1 MSSTPELLYGARAA
15 TQVPV
20 NPVALDT
27 AATDTVVI
35 ENAEILYVLCE
46 TPMQAALAA
55 LPVALH
61 PSIPAIYGMTFVRA
75 RDSAIGP
82 FELAWCGV
90 ACRTGIK
97 PRHFIQAAFCAAPAA
112 REFFAARY
120 GFACRDA
127 RVNLRET
134 FDRVRGTVEGDNDLL
149 LDVAI
154 TDAIPLVGAGAL
166 IKYSPALNATTVAGG
181 AALVQLEA
189 AYDFKRVLRGRP
201 RVATFAAAALG
212 ADALRPTQ
220 PIAGSFAVCDLHLMP
235 ARFQVDIVRPAEAG
249 GASRITR

>member
-1 MSSTPELLYGARAA
+1 
-15 TQVPV
+15 V
-20 NPVALDT
+20 NPAALDT
-27 AATDTVVI
+27 AATETVVI
-35 ENAEILYVLCE
+35 ENAEILYVLYE
-46 TPMQAALAA
+46 VPMQAALAA

-75 RDSAIGP
+75 RDAALGP
-82 FELAWCGV
+82 FELAWCGI

-97 PRHFIQAAFCAAPAA
+97 PRHFIQAAYSASATA

-120 GFACRDA
+120 GFACQEA
-127 RVNLRET
+127 AVSLRET
-134 FDRVRGTVEGDNDLL
+134 FDRVRGTVVTGDAML

-166 IKYSPALNATTVAGG
+166 IKYSPALNATRVNGQ

-201 RVATFAAAALG
+201 GLAAFDGGGLG
-212 ADALRPTQ
+212 DAALRPTQ
-220 PIAGSFAVCDLHLMP
+220 PIAGSFAICDLHLMP
-235 ARFQVDIVRPAEAG
+235 ARFQVDIATPAEAG
-249 GASRITR
+249 GASRIQR